1 MVASRTLAAQA
12 NSGSLS
18 YVEQQMSKMPRLLRS
33 GSFGEIDVA
42 VVEAL
47 GFDEDGDLIPSSSIG
62 MTHYLMD
69 AADEIIVEINAAQP
83 EVLRESA

>member
-12 NSGSLS
+12 NSGSLR

-33 GSFGEIDVA
+33 NSFGEIDVA

-47 GFDEDGDLIPSSSIG
+47 GFDEDGISSLPAPS
-62 MTHYLMD
+62 
-69 AADEIIVEINAAQP
+69 V
-83 EVLRESA
+83 